1 MPETPMREEFI
12 RDQIASGAVTDV
24 AQARRLIADIAGAY
38 WPGGAGDRVD
48 PVALDWL
55 RRWRPATASA
65 AIPTCSCPRGHC
77 TICN

>member
-1 MPETPMREEFI
+1 MREEFI
-12 RDQIASGAVTDV
+12 REQIVSGAARDV
-24 AQARRLIADIAGAY
+24 IQARRLIADIAGAY

-65 AIPTCSCPRGHC
+65 ATPTCSCAHGHC